1 MIVVRTP
8 KDKLFNYTEVEE
20 LYNKYKQELNDGD
33 FSEVIKSTLFY
44 AFYIWKTVEL
54 IGCIYFYKKDNKLF
68 LNAFAARG
76 HHELNLECLKESLK
90 WFECDIYAEGLHKTS
105 RLCLLKCG
113 FKRVK
118 NNLFILERR
127 N

>member
-20 LYNKYKQELNDGD
+20 LYNECKNDLEDGD

-44 AFYIWKTVEL
+44 SFYIWKTVEL
-54 IGCIYFYKKDNKLF
+54 IGCVYFYCRGRKLYV
-68 LNAFAARG
+68 NAFAKRG
-76 HHELNLECLKESLK
+76 HQCFKESLK
-90 WFECDIYAEGLHKTS
+90 WFKRNIYADGLHKTS

-118 NNLFILERR
+118 NNLFVLKRR
-127 N
+127 K